1 MASKQFN
8 AIDGYTVGNSTII
21 SVIDANGNVS
31 GNVITATANITAPQL
46 ISNIATGTA
55 PFVVTSTTQV
65 ANLSVATAGTA
76 TSATTAGTVTTAA
89 QPNITSVGT
98 LSTATITTGN
108 ITTINSGLLQ
118 NGNSNVTITANGNV
132 TLNAVGGAR
141 ITATST
147 GANVTGT
154 LGVSGNLTAGNLIGP
169 HANGN
174 SNVNMPAANGNIN
187 MSVAGNANVLVVTG
201 TGVFATP
208 RSGPGLTVYAVSGTH
223 STTIADSG
231 NTTYSAGYLEIPQSG
246 AAAKTANYT
255 AVLADS
261 GKSIIMNGSNLFA
274 TIPANASVAFNI
286 GTTLT
291 FININA
297 SNLTL
302 SITTDT
308 LRLAGS
314 SSTGN
319 RILIQYGL
327 ATAVKVTTTSWIVG
341 GTGLT

>member
-1 MASKQFN
+1 
-8 AIDGYTVGNSTII
+8 V
-21 SVIDANGNVS
+21 
-31 GNVITATANITAPQL
+31 
-46 ISNIATGTA
+46 
-55 PFVVTSTTQV
+55 FV
-65 ANLSVATAGTA
+65 
-76 TSATTAGTVTTAA
+76 
-89 QPNITSVGT
+89 
-98 LSTATITTGN
+98 
-108 ITTINSGLLQ
+108 
-118 NGNSNVTITANGNV
+118 
-132 TLNAVGGAR
+132 
-141 ITATST
+141 
-147 GANVTGT
+147 
-154 LGVSGNLTAGNLIGP
+154 
-169 HANGN
+169 
-174 SNVNMPAANGNIN
+174 
-187 MSVAGNANVLVVTG
+187 
-201 TGVFATP
+201 TP
-208 RSGPGLTVYAVSGTH
+208 KSGPGLTVYAVSGTH
-223 STTIADSG
+223 STTIADSA

-246 AAAKTANYT
+246 AAAKAANYT

-291 FININA
+291 FINLNA

-319 RILIQYGL
+319 RILTQYGL

>member
-1 MASKQFN
+1 
-8 AIDGYTVGNSTII
+8 
-21 SVIDANGNVS
+21 
-31 GNVITATANITAPQL
+31 
-46 ISNIATGTA
+46 
-55 PFVVTSTTQV
+55 
-65 ANLSVATAGTA
+65 
-76 TSATTAGTVTTAA
+76 
-89 QPNITSVGT
+89 
-98 LSTATITTGN
+98 
-108 ITTINSGLLQ
+108 LQ